1 MTRTKLL
8 SILQEETDGFKE
20 QSRLRDDV
28 LDAMEQAYIKGKNEQ
43 LTIPGTKG
51 DEERKHKCYY
61 CKECGFKFILADNA
75 SENDLKTFKSFEIF
89 HTNPILSTPCRNE
102 LTEISQDEFLKL
114 P

>member
-43 LTIPGTKG
+43 LTLTDVVKSLEVFEEIVFEDWLKQHRFTK
-51 DEERKHKCYY
+51 DINHYIKNNITYREWEVFNMYTMDVY
-61 CKECGFKFILADNA
+61 NL
-75 SENDLKTFKSFEIF
+75 
-89 HTNPILSTPCRNE
+89 
-102 LTEISQDEFLKL
+102 
-114 P
+114 

>member
-43 LTIPGTKG
+43 LTLTDVSQKRELLLAYNEEVNKYIDGSQG
-51 DEERKHKCYY
+51 QADESNVDDFLANN
-61 CKECGFKFILADNA
+61 CG
-75 SENDLKTFKSFEIF
+75 
-89 HTNPILSTPCRNE
+89 
-102 LTEISQDEFLKL
+102 
-114 P
+114 

>member
-43 LTIPGTKG
+43 LTLTDVSQQRELLLAYNEEVNKYIDGSQG
-51 DEERKHKCYY
+51 QADESNVDDFLANN
-61 CKECGFKFILADNA
+61 CG
-75 SENDLKTFKSFEIF
+75 
-89 HTNPILSTPCRNE
+89 
-102 LTEISQDEFLKL
+102 
-114 P
+114 